1 MVVVVPRRA
10 LMLALAAILLAVTLA
25 EGQTTSSKA
34 SLGLGRGSAAKTTS
48 TTSSS
53 VLPPSAAPTPFVPQ
67 ADIILTKKPVNP
79 PRKRMDY
86 SAEYTIEQIMAK
98 REEEL
103 AAKNM
108 SIDKRGFSELFELGE
123 ALWELGVSRRA
134 RGMTTQ

>member
-1 MVVVVPRRA
+1 
-10 LMLALAAILLAVTLA
+10 MLALAAMLLAVTLA

-34 SLGLGRGSAAKTTS
+34 SLGLGRGSAAAKTTS
-48 TTSSS
+48 TTAS
-53 VLPPSAAPTPFVPQ
+53 VLPPSAAPTPFAPQ

-86 SAEYTIEQIMAK
+86 SAEYTIEQLMAK
-98 REEEL
+98 READL

-123 ALWELGVSRRA
+123 ALWDLTV
-134 RGMTTQ
+134 RG